1 MIPSELWN
9 RLQSSSNMYSMYISC
24 SLCCYFLSFWCVAIW
39 QIARTKDS
47 IPFIFLPFSLYA
59 ILLKKIL
66 QTIVEFRIKFESNSY
81 SSSLRRR
88 KSEYHKKTREE
99 KGGKRERELRGGYRC
114 IIIQSGA
121 RVALSTY
128 ALLRI
133 VFLMVQWYAL
143 GLISFDGS
151 TRHVLLSNLLFEYIS
166 TYPHQFKQWHKA
178 K

>member
-1 MIPSELWN
+1 MS
-9 RLQSSSNMYSMYISC
+9 RLRFCLNNFYACFEICFTWIERSNGKLNNS
-24 SLCCYFLSFWCVAIW
+24 
-39 QIARTKDS
+39 
-47 IPFIFLPFSLYA
+47 
-59 ILLKKIL
+59 
-66 QTIVEFRIKFESNSY
+66 QTNAMFFFFP
-81 SSSLRRR
+81 SSLRPKKKVINSEKANIIKGQGEEEGEAGERIERR
-88 KSEYHKKTREE
+88 
-99 KGGKRERELRGGYRC
+99 GYRC

-166 TYPHQFKQWHKA
+166 TYPHQFKQ
-178 K
+178 